1 VSPTNASDSHSGT
14 IGSVAIQFAA
24 VTERVAL
31 EVARL
36 EGSGTPEKAYT
47 LATETFREGLE
58 DVPAAGRVA
67 ILREE
72 RPGGPGAQGRMQAL
86 KTRAGILSV
95 GDTLGRG
102 EIEVDL
108 AVEPVEGLDLLS
120 KGQEGS
126 ISAIAVAPRGTMLRT
141 PDMYMSKLI
150 VGPGARGRIDIDA
163 PVAQNIEAIAEGMKR
178 RPSEIAVA
186 VLDRE
191 RHEGLIEEIRKTG
204 ARIHI
209 LPEGDLTPVVAVGL
223 RGSDLHAVI
232 GIGGAPEGVLA
243 AAVTR
248 CLGGEMQAKMWPVYR
263 SQVETLKEYGLEDPE
278 KKLVLDDLIRGDDV
292 VFAATGI
299 TQGETLNGVRYFRG
313 GARTHTVV
321 MSTEPRVV
329 RFMDTIHALEP
340 EAGLRGFQL

>member
-1 VSPTNASDSHSGT
+1 MLERA
-14 IGSVAIQFAA
+14 AA
-24 VTERVAL
+24 V
-31 EVARL
+31 
-36 EGSGTPEKAYT
+36 GT
-47 LATETFREGLE
+47 
-58 DVPAAGRVA
+58 VA

-72 RPGGPGAQGRMQAL
+72 RPGGSGRMRSL
-86 KTRAGILSV
+86 KTRPGILSV
-95 GDTLGRG
+95 GDRLGSG
-102 EIEVDL
+102 GLEVDL
-108 AVEPVEGLDLLS
+108 AVEPVEGLDLLA
-120 KGQEGS
+120 KGQGGS
-126 ISAIAVAPRGTMLRT
+126 ISALAAAPKGTMLRT

-191 RHEGLIEEIRKTG
+191 RHEGLIEEIRRTG

-209 LPEGDLTPVVAVGL
+209 RPEGDLTPAVAVGL

-248 CLGGEMQAKMWPVYR
+248 CLGGEMQAKMWPTHR
-263 SQVETLKEYGLEDPE
+263 SQVEALKEYGLEDPE
-278 KKLVLDDLIRGDDV
+278 KKLSLDDLIRGDEV

-299 TQGETLNGVRYFRG
+299 TPGETLNGVRYFRG

-321 MSTEPRVV
+321 MSTDPRVV